1 MGLKNPLRRN
11 KKSSKGYSG
20 GISTSSPRARFGN
33 WGGATAPPAI
43 RYGHSDDSNNSTI
56 ATNQPS
62 LSKYEQKISSS
73 AYSGSRQNDQF
84 AQPLGLSSPPQPQ
97 QVEVGNNEGSSW
109 AVWGQQQGNRGEAD
123 TFQQHPQSTANNNR
137 QVSRNSPFTDLAAS
151 RHASTDMSRPPRSPG
166 RNGSSGGGYHTNIN
180 EQLDPP
186 EEVFNKHRRTNS
198 HGSQALHQQQH
209 GRTGS
214 QYSSSGLSDYGSST
228 GQSSPGGGGLKAAM
242 QREISRHRTDQGQG
256 QGQGQ
261 HVRNSSRGSSQGQG
275 NHSRSNSRGSQGG
288 RVGPSMPILDEGMNR
303 GRTAERQG
311 HSRSRSVGRRGRS
324 QSVGRKA
331 AIGVGALTAVGA
343 GLRGRSRRVGKSQ
356 DESTLE
362 TASDEQQQQ
371 HLHPNSRFH
380 SAEESEIHDSG
391 YFCDAPLV
399 PDTNT
404 ERDESTMFGAE
415 ESTAFNT
422 EVTGETTTVED
433 TVAEEEESTEVSYG
447 KSKYDTKK
455 KAAAVATKQHDEE
468 ETDFSTDV
476 DDEESFMTRDEDES
490 YIEEEEEVSY
500 DGTYDSSY
508 IDDESYVSEDDRHR
522 RRGSG
527 RRGRRSRGG
536 RRRRP
541 SVDPSTSPGANDNTW
556 ASWFGF
562 GGDYEEETVGTPD
575 SAAPDSERSDSV
587 VDPSVDTKANDEQR
601 RNSIVSGETTVV
613 EEEKKSTSNDKEKKK
628 TNNKVAAV
636 ASTAAVVTGAA
647 TVAAVVS
654 HTHDREGRPLPESKP
669 VRRVP
674 SFKKSWMKSVLPSS
688 GGGAG
693 ATYRG
698 AWNENKTVNSED
710 VTASTV
716 STSTKGSKTKTTAT
730 PKSGIANLGN
740 RLFDVD
746 KRQRDIYCEKHGGVE
761 NLIVRQYNDAPM
773 PEDSNHV
780 LVMVEVSREPGSTY
794 DCIYLRFKQYHS

>member
-11 KKSSKGYSG
+11 KKKGGYSG

-73 AYSGSRQNDQF
+73 AYNGRQNDQF

-109 AVWGQQQGNRGEAD
+109 AVWGQQGSNRGEAD
-123 TFQQHPQSTANNNR
+123 TFQHQPHQSTTNNR
-137 QVSRNSPFTDLAAS
+137 QHQVSRNSPFTDLAAS
-151 RHASTDMSRPPRSPG
+151 RHTSNDMSRPPRSPG
-166 RNGSSGGGYHTNIN
+166 RNGSSSGGGYQNN

-186 EEVFNKHRRTNS
+186 EEVFNKHHRSNS

-209 GRTGS
+209 RRTGS
-214 QYSSSGLSDYGSST
+214 HYSSSGLSDYGSST

-256 QGQGQ
+256 QGQQ
-261 HVRNSSRGSSQGQG
+261 HVRNNSRTSSQGQ
-275 NHSRSNSRGSQGG
+275 HSRSNSRGSQGG
-288 RVGPSMPILDEGMNR
+288 RVGPSMPILDEGMTNQG
-303 GRTAERQG
+303 GRNGGRSTERQG
-311 HSRSRSVGRRGRS
+311 HTRSRSVGRNG
-324 QSVGRKA
+324 KK
-331 AIGVGALTAVGA
+331 VGALAAVGGA
-343 GLRGRSRRVGKSQ
+343 SLGSRHFNSLRVGRRGKSQ

-362 TASDEQQQQ
+362 TTSDEQQQQQ
-371 HLHPNSRFH
+371 HLHPNSRFA

-399 PDTNT
+399 NATN

-415 ESTAFNT
+415 ESTAFNEST
-422 EVTGETTTVED
+422 ITGETTTVED
-433 TVAEEEESTEVSYG
+433 TVGGEESTEVSYG
-447 KSKYDTKK
+447 KRSNKYDTKK
-455 KAAAVATKQHDEE
+455 KKAAVATKQHDEE

-476 DDEESFMTRDEDES
+476 DEESYMTRDEEDES

-527 RRGRRSRGG
+527 RRGSRRSRG
-536 RRRRP
+536 RRRP

-562 GGDYEEETVGTPD
+562 GGDEEETIHLMIVPHQTRNVQIVLLIQVLIP
-575 SAAPDSERSDSV
+575 RLMM
-587 VDPSVDTKANDEQR
+587 NDVTQSYQVRLRLLLR
-601 RNSIVSGETTVV
+601 R
-613 EEEKKSTSNDKEKKK
+613 
-628 TNNKVAAV
+628 
-636 ASTAAVVTGAA
+636 
-647 TVAAVVS
+647 
-654 HTHDREGRPLPESKP
+654 R
-669 VRRVP
+669 RRVQVMTRRRRP
-674 SFKKSWMKSVLPSS
+674 
-688 GGGAG
+688 
-693 ATYRG
+693 
-698 AWNENKTVNSED
+698 
-710 VTASTV
+710 
-716 STSTKGSKTKTTAT
+716 TT
-730 PKSGIANLGN
+730 
-740 RLFDVD
+740 R
-746 KRQRDIYCEKHGGVE
+746 
-761 NLIVRQYNDAPM
+761 
-773 PEDSNHV
+773 
-780 LVMVEVSREPGSTY
+780 
-794 DCIYLRFKQYHS
+794 

>member
-11 KKSSKGYSG
+11 KKKGGYSG

-73 AYSGSRQNDQF
+73 AYNGSRQNDQF

-97 QVEVGNNEGSSW
+97 QVEVGNNNEGSSW
-109 AVWGQQQGNRGEAD
+109 AVWGQQQSNHRGVEAD
-123 TFQQHPQSTANNNR
+123 TFQHQPQSTTNNNR
-137 QVSRNSPFTDLAAS
+137 QQQVSTRNSPFTDLAAS
-151 RHASTDMSRPPRSPG
+151 RHTSNDMSRPPRSPG
-166 RNGSSGGGYHTNIN
+166 RNGSSGGGYHT

-186 EEVFNKHRRTNS
+186 EEVFNKHRRTKS

-209 GRTGS
+209 RRTGS
-214 QYSSSGLSDYGSST
+214 HYSSSGLSDYGSST
-228 GQSSPGGGGLKAAM
+228 GQSSPGAGVGSGGLKAAM

-256 QGQGQ
+256 QGQ
-261 HVRNSSRGSSQGQG
+261 HVRNNSRGSSQGQG
-275 NHSRSNSRGSQGG
+275 SNHSRSNSRGSQGG
-288 RVGPSMPILDEGMNR
+288 RVGPSMPILDQGSRNG
-303 GRTAERQG
+303 GRSTERQQG
-311 HSRSRSVGRRGRS
+311 HTRSRSVGRNTG
-324 QSVGRKA
+324 KK
-331 AIGVGALTAVGA
+331 VGALAAVGGA
-343 GLRGRSRRVGKSQ
+343 SLGSRHFNSLRVGRNRVGKSQ

-362 TASDEQQQQ
+362 TTSDEQQQQ
-371 HLHPNSRFH
+371 HLHPNSRFA

-399 PDTNT
+399 PNTNT

-415 ESTAFNT
+415 ESTAFNEST
-422 EVTGETTTVED
+422 ITGETTTVED
-433 TVAEEEESTEVSYG
+433 TVGGEESTEVSYG

-455 KAAAVATKQHDEE
+455 KAVVAKQQDEE

-476 DDEESFMTRDEDES
+476 DEESYMTRDEEDES

-508 IDDESYVSEDDRHR
+508 IDDASYVSEDDRHR

-527 RRGRRSRGG
+527 RRGGSRRSRG
-536 RRRRP
+536 RRRL
-541 SVDPSTSPGANDNTW
+541 DPSTSPGANDNTW

-562 GGDYEEETVGTPD
+562 GGDEEETAYTPDD

-587 VDPSVDTKANDEQR
+587 VDPSVDTKANDER

-613 EEEKKSTSNDKEKKK
+613 EEEKSPSNNKEKK

-647 TVAAVVS
+647 AVAAVVS

-674 SFKKSWMKSVLPSS
+674 SFKKSWMKSVLPTS

-693 ATYRG
+693 SSYRG
-698 AWNENKTVNSED
+698 AWNENKTVTSED

-716 STSTKGSKTKTTAT
+716 STKGSKTKTTAT

-761 NLIVRQYNDAPM
+761 NLIVRQYDEAPM
-773 PEDSNHV
+773 PEVSNHV
-780 LVMVEVSREPGSTY
+780 LVMVEVSSKGFN
-794 DCIYLRFKQYHS
+794 L